1 MKRLRMIC
9 VYLAALLVVVV
20 NASNAD
26 ASDYDAVLDW
36 AGIYVVSFP
45 LDGGVTH
52 VHARPGDRVSKGKK
66 LVELNPAA
74 LDIRIKRFQAE
85 VAARKP
91 VLSDAKREFE
101 HAQSL
106 YEQTVLSDVELQR
119 AQHAYEKASAEL
131 AASRAQLDYA
141 LWRKDMASAVA
152 PWDAWVV
159 QRNVEPGQMLVAE
172 QRSRP
177 LLVLAKAGLMAA
189 SAVLPLSVVQ
199 VLQSGQAA
207 TVLIGDQQY
216 IATVVSVGMAPEKG
230 IEQGPYRV
238 VVEFEVGAKDLY
250 RAGQAATI
258 RLP

>member
-9 VYLAALLVVVV
+9 VHLAVLLVLVVP
-20 NASNAD
+20 ASDAD
-26 ASDYDAVLDW
+26 AGDYDAVLDW
-36 AGIYVVSFP
+36 AGIYVVNFP

-52 VHARPGDRVSKGKK
+52 VHVRPGDRVSKGAK
-66 LVELNPAA
+66 LVELNPVP
-74 LDIRIKRFQAE
+74 LDIRISRFQAE
-85 VAARKP
+85 VAASRP
-91 VLSDAKREFE
+91 VLADAKREFE

-106 YEQTVLSDVELQR
+106 YEQTVLSDVELQKAR
-119 AQHAYEKASAEL
+119 HAYEKASAEL
-131 AASRAQLDYA
+131 SASRAQLEYA
-141 LWRKDMASAVA
+141 LWRKDMASAAA

-177 LLVLAKAGLMAA
+177 LLVLAKAGRMAA
-189 SAVLPLSVVQ
+189 SAVLPLSTVQ
-199 VLQSGQAA
+199 VLQIGQAA

-216 IATVVSVGMAPEKG
+216 AATVAALGMAPEAG
-230 IEQGPYRV
+230 IKQGSYRV
-238 VVEFEVGAKDLY
+238 VVEFEVGAKDVY

>member
-1 MKRLRMIC
+1 MIC
-9 VYLAALLVVVV
+9 LYLAALLVVVV

-26 ASDYDAVLDW
+26 ASEYDAVLDW

-52 VHARPGDRVSKGKK
+52 VHVRPGDRVSKGKK
-66 LVELNPAA
+66 LVELNPVP

-85 VAARKP
+85 VAARQP

>member
-1 MKRLRMIC
+1 
-9 VYLAALLVVVV
+9 
-20 NASNAD
+20 
-26 ASDYDAVLDW
+26 
-36 AGIYVVSFP
+36 VSLP
-45 LDGGVTH
+45 LDGAVTH
-52 VHARPGDRVSKGKK
+52 VHARPGDRVSKGTK
-66 LVELNPAA
+66 LVELNPVPM
-74 LDIRIKRFQAE
+74 DIRIKRFQAE

-119 AQHAYEKASAEL
+119 ARHAYEKASAEL
-131 AASRAQLDYA
+131 AASGAQLEYA
-141 LWRKDMASAVA
+141 LWQKDMASAAA

-216 IATVVSVGMAPEKG
+216 TATVVSLGMAPEDG
-230 IEQGPYRV
+230 IKQGSYRV
-238 VVEFEVGAKDLY
+238 VVEFVVGEEDVY

>member
-45 LDGGVTH
+45 LDGAVTH
-52 VHARPGDRVSKGKK
+52 VHARPGDRVSKGTK
-66 LVELNPAA
+66 LVELNPVPM
-74 LDIRIKRFQAE
+74 DIRIKRFQAE